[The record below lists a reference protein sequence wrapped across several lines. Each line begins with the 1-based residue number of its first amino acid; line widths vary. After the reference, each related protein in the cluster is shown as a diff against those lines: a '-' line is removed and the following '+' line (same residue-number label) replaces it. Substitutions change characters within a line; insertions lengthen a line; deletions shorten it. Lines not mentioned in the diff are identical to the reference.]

1 MYLSRTFLFSFAAVA
16 FARPQD
22 AVAAAAGSKKN
33 VYLSTCTSRGLLD
46 SMSHLLM
53 RPTHALTP

>member
-1 MYLSRTFLFSFAAVA
+1 MYLSGTFLLSFAAVA

-22 AVAAAAGSKKN
+22 AVANATGSKKN

-46 SMSHLLM
+46 SMYRFSCDLAM
-53 RPTHALTP
+53 Y